1 MDLDDAED
9 EVLVEYPLFS
19 SNEKSLFSGS
29 ASAGEGRIRL
39 VNMHYPLRSPM
50 RPYNI
55 YDVKDVSYK
64 RNHRVLSMT
73 VPEDRPDMVCLP
85 LPELVSSQALSNTHI
100 DRAHFQAHPKDIP
113 LTGTGLVPEVPLCA
127 MVKVEGSCVLVP
139 IDEVTRMRPDMS
151 AFVKD
156 GHVRDKEAAAAE
168 EDPDYKPKTAKAKKA
183 DVKPTSKAVKV
194 SPPCP
199 SVRPDLPAPERP
211 GQSKAVQIQC
221 RWRYKNARL
230 NDKHCFGPGVTRTTG
245 NSLQQKRRSSS
256 SPTPA
261 RLTTSSPA
269 AAPRCC
275 RRTRARSRWASPGRS
290 T

>member
-85 LPELVSSQALSNTHI
+85 WPELVSSQTLSNTHRPSPFSGAPQGYTI
-100 DRAHFQAHPKDIP
+100 DWYR
-113 LTGTGLVPEVPLCA
+113 
-127 MVKVEGSCVLVP
+127 SC
-139 IDEVTRMRPDMS
+139 TRGATMR
-151 AFVKD
+151 
-156 GHVRDKEAAAAE
+156 H
-168 EDPDYKPKTAKAKKA
+168 
-183 DVKPTSKAVKV
+183 
-194 SPPCP
+194 
-199 SVRPDLPAPERP
+199 
-211 GQSKAVQIQC
+211 GQGGRQ
-221 RWRYKNARL
+221 L
-230 NDKHCFGPGVTRTTG
+230 
-245 NSLQQKRRSSS
+245 RSCSH
-256 SPTPA
+256 
-261 RLTTSSPA
+261 
-269 AAPRCC
+269 
-275 RRTRARSRWASPGRS
+275 
-290 T
+290 